1 MKSKKK
7 VLSSLFSLLSPSFST
22 PFFSYRNGQVHRRS
36 YAITAI
42 LYNGIVI
49 CALLLPIGI
58 QTYKSQ
64 LRSIKKEK
72 TAYAVDNMATAVI
85 FSYLLLIV
93 LDFRQRITDIQSQ
106 LM

>member
-22 PFFSYRNGQVHRRS
+22 PFFSYRNGQVHSRS

-64 LRSIKKEK
+64 LRSIKRKRLRMPLIIWQPQSFFH
-72 TAYAVDNMATAVI
+72 T
-85 FSYLLLIV
+85 SY
-93 LDFRQRITDIQSQ
+93 
-106 LM
+106 

>member
-1 MKSKKK
+1 MKSKKR
-7 VLSSLFSLLSPSFST
+7 SYHHYSLFFRHRFRRPSSHIGT
-22 PFFSYRNGQVHRRS
+22 VRYYSRS